1 MDLAA
6 EISEISSEG
15 FDGGM
20 LDGTRQVRI
29 KTRRQRIIE
38 NISFETECFNIY
50 DPHFTSEEENDASDG
65 ASPRPTT
72 HRKHQLRD
80 PSTSS
85 IDSLHTSHEES
96 ALAE

>member
-6 EISEISSEG
+6 EISEISSDG

-50 DPHFTSEEENDASDG
+50 DPHFTSEEDNDASDG

-72 HRKHQLRD
+72 HRKHQVRD

-85 IDSLHTSHEES
+85 IDSLHTSQEES

>member
-6 EISEISSEG
+6 ELSDISS
-15 FDGGM
+15 DCVM
-20 LDGTRQVRI
+20 PDGTRQVRI

-50 DPHFTSEEENDASDG
+50 DPHFTSEDDNDESDG
-65 ASPRPTT
+65 ASPRPMT
-72 HRKHQLRD
+72 HRKHQARD

-85 IDSLHTSHEES
+85 IDSLHTSQES
-96 ALAE
+96 APSV

>member
-6 EISEISSEG
+6 ELSEISSDG
-15 FDGGM
+15 FDGVM
-20 LDGTRQVRI
+20 LDGTRQVRL

-50 DPHFTSEEENDASDG
+50 DPHFTSEEENDESDG
-65 ASPRPTT
+65 ASPRATT
-72 HRKHQLRD
+72 QRKHQVRD

-85 IDSLHTSHEES
+85 IDSLHTSQES
-96 ALAE
+96 APAV